1 MDWPRDG
8 TMCLLIGV
16 IGRCDVS
23 PDADGV
29 LRLTAPE
36 LVRVTGG
43 VGLVVP
49 PDAFDDLESRGWI
62 VVPESG
68 SPVATEKGCYW
79 AERWLKARGYARGRL
94 RVRA

>member
-1 MDWPRDG
+1 MDWPKDG
-8 TMCLLIGV
+8 TLCLLLGV
-16 IGRCDVS
+16 IGRCDIS

-36 LVRVTGG
+36 LVAVNDG

-62 VVPESG
+62 VVPAEG
-68 SPVATEKGCYW
+68 SPVATDAGRYW
-79 AERWLKARGYARGRL
+79 AAKWCRLRMGKGRL
-94 RVRA
+94 RARA